1 VNEELKQYFR
11 PEFLNRLDEI
21 IVFRQLSRDEVK
33 EISEIMLKEVFSRML
48 EKGISLSVTDA
59 FKERLV
65 DEGYN
70 PSYGARP
77 LRRAVMRLLEDSL
90 AEEFLSGR
98 IGEGDA
104 VVDVNADKQVVI
116 RKQGADL
123 PAVPQLASV

>member
-1 VNEELKQYFR
+1 
-11 PEFLNRLDEI
+11 
-21 IVFRQLSRDEVK
+21 
-33 EISEIMLKEVFSRML
+33 MLREVFGRML

-65 DEGYN
+65 EEGYN

-104 VVDVNADKQVVI
+104 AVVDVDETKQVVI
-116 RKQGADL
+116 RSLEATSPVPSLAGAG
-123 PAVPQLASV
+123 A